1 MLTAPRH
8 LLVDRGNSPLSVPV
22 QHWAPLR
29 TFLNSVV
36 WAEAALSPPPGVD
49 GLCMVLRDGE
59 EILPGG
65 CSLWVHGRH
74 QSGCLVSLTA
84 PTNEGLGASPHPS

>member
-65 CSLWVHGRH
+65 CSGPVAP
-74 QSGCLVSLTA
+74 SGFMGGISQ
-84 PTNEGLGASPHPS
+84 GAL